1 MEMYLKENGLMIKNM
16 KEVDLFIMILDIF
29 MKEKLKK
36 EEKTEKEQ

>member
-1 MEMYLKENGLMIKNM
+1 MYLKENGLMIKNM

-36 EEKTEKEQ
+36 EEKMEKEQ

>member
-1 MEMYLKENGLMIKNM
+1 MEMYLKENGLIIKNM

-36 EEKTEKEQ
+36 EEKMEKEQ

>member
-36 EEKTEKEQ
+36 VKKVEKEQ

>member
-16 KEVDLFIMILDIF
+16 KEVDLFIKMDIF

-36 EEKTEKEQ
+36 EEKTEKEY